1 MATFLGSLQEDVCEA
16 LLSAAQPCLGQLGL
30 FFSFLLGFV
39 LSTDSAHIWSGQNPG
54 GNLIRFLFCFADF
67 TLRVAA
73 IELGAAHS
81 AWENTGHCIAWH
93 GMAMDGRAVKP
104 GIFWVSSS
112 FFRRW
117 QLDRGKR
124 LGGDMT

>member
-16 LLSAAQPCLGQLGL
+16 LLFAAQPCLGQLGL

-93 GMAMDGRAVKP
+93 GMAWRWTVGRSNLVFS
-104 GIFWVSSS
+104 GCLLLS
-112 FFRRW
+112 F
-117 QLDRGKR
+117 GV
-124 LGGDMT
+124 GS